1 MAASAEPLAGTLF
14 AVVGR
19 SGAGKDSVMNHAR
32 ATLAGEDRV
41 LFVRRV
47 ISRPADSEG
56 EDHEP
61 VTEDQF
67 RQRRAE
73 GAFCAQ
79 WQAHGLHYGIPS
91 AILDHVETGGIAI
104 VNGSRQA
111 LDRLF
116 DRFPHVQVI
125 EIVADPDVIAARLAA
140 RGRETAEQIA
150 GRLRRSVLAYRGAD
164 TAIAIDNSGPLA
176 VAGDALADLIRTR
189 LSGILPRSRPA
200 LTNPG

>member
-1 MAASAEPLAGTLF
+1 MGGVGPATGTLF

-32 ATLAGEDRV
+32 AALAGDKRV

-47 ISRPADSEG
+47 ISRPADSQG

-61 VTEDQF
+61 VTEDRF
-67 RQRRAE
+67 RRLLAE
-73 GAFCAQ
+73 GAFCAA
-79 WQAHGLHYGIPS
+79 WQAHGLHYGIPT
-91 AILDHVETGGIAI
+91 AVLDHVETGGIAI

-116 DRFPHVQVI
+116 DRFPHVQVV

-140 RGRETAEQIA
+140 RGRETADQIA
-150 GRLRRSVLAYRGAD
+150 GRLRRSVPAYRGAD

-176 VAGDALADLIRTR
+176 IAGDALADLIRSR
-189 LSGILPRSRPA
+189 MAGAVARQRPA

>member
-1 MAASAEPLAGTLF
+1 MAGVPDSVAGTLF

-32 ATLAGEDRV
+32 AALTGEDRV

-47 ISRPADSEG
+47 ISRPVDSQG

-67 RQRRAE
+67 RRRLAQ
-73 GAFCAQ
+73 GAFCAE
-79 WQAHGLHYGIPS
+79 WQAHGLYYGIPL
-91 AILDHVETGGIAI
+91 AVLDHVETGGIAI

-125 EIVADPDVIAARLAA
+125 EIVADPDVIASRLAA
-140 RGRETAEQIA
+140 RGRETADQIA
-150 GRLRRSVLAYRGAD
+150 GRLRRSVPAYRGAE
-164 TAIAIDNSGPLA
+164 AAVAIDNSGPLA
-176 VAGDALADLIRTR
+176 IAGDALADLVRKRLKGIVARPRT
-189 LSGILPRSRPA
+189 A
-200 LTNPG
+200 LTNSD

>member
-1 MAASAEPLAGTLF
+1 MGGVSDPVAGTLF

-19 SGAGKDSVMNHAR
+19 SGAGKDSVMSHAR
-32 ATLAGEDRV
+32 ATLAGDKRV

-47 ISRPADSEG
+47 ISRPADSQG

-61 VTEDQF
+61 ITEARF
-67 RQRRAE
+67 RQLLAE
-73 GAFCAQ
+73 DAFCAV
-79 WQAHGLHYGIPS
+79 WQAHGLHYGIP
-91 AILDHVETGGIAI
+91 AAVLDHVETGGIAI

-116 DRFPHVQVI
+116 DRFPHVQVV

-150 GRLRRSVLAYRGAD
+150 GRLRRSVPAYRGAD
-164 TAIAIDNSGPLA
+164 TAVTIDNSGPLA
-176 VAGDALADLIRTR
+176 IAGDALADLVRAR
-189 LSGILPRSRPA
+189 LSDAVARQRPA

>member
-1 MAASAEPLAGTLF
+1 MGGVDPATGMLF

-19 SGAGKDSVMNHAR
+19 SGVGKDSVINHAR
-32 ATLAGEDRV
+32 AALACDHRV

-47 ISRPADSEG
+47 ISRPADSRG
-56 EDHEP
+56 EDHDP

-67 RQRRAE
+67 RRLLAE
-73 GAFCAQ
+73 GAFCAE
-79 WQAHGLHYGIPS
+79 WQAHGLHYGIPT
-91 AILDHVETGGIAI
+91 AVLDHVETGGVAI

-116 DRFPHVQVI
+116 DRFPHVQVV
-125 EIVADPDVIAARLAA
+125 EIVADPEVIAARLAA

-150 GRLRRSVLAYRGAD
+150 GRLRRSVPAYRGAD
-164 TAIAIDNSGPLA
+164 TAVTIDNSGPLA
-176 VAGDALADLIRTR
+176 IAGDALADLVRAR
-189 LSGILPRSRPA
+189 LSGAVARLRPV